1 MYLTTSL
8 FSPTLKDIANLEV
21 ETSSPEAQGMDLITS
36 LFSPI
41 ELTFQETLRNLPP
54 GNGHHSHLRFRRECH
69 HHGRALRS
77 AGHRQVLDEVLRHNG
92 HIVGL
97 GARRLRRD
105 KKLDR
110 GLLEL
115 CHHGRGI
122 PFCLAKATLLPA
134 LQGGILPLFPRKD
147 RVGAVLNLQFEHPV
161 TFPNIMD
168 SRHLDHNILSHNLAG
183 SILNLLD
190 KVVA

>member
-77 AGHRQVLDEVLRHNG
+77 AGHHQVLDEVL
-92 HIVGL
+92 
-97 GARRLRRD
+97 
-105 KKLDR
+105 
-110 GLLEL
+110 
-115 CHHGRGI
+115 
-122 PFCLAKATLLPA
+122 LPA
-134 LQGGILPLFPRKD
+134 LQEGILPLFPRKD

-161 TFPNIMD
+161 EPDVTFPNIMD
-168 SRHLDHNILSHNLAG
+168 SRHLDHNILSHNPAG